1 MTSETM
7 LFGAFTFLVGL
18 ALRLIDRVGDFAAKV
33 AALESQ
39 TARVIKDVG
48 KVEERLSE
56 LDRDLNG
63 LGNNLR
69 DELEDLRTR
78 AGA

>member
-7 LFGAFTFLVGL
+7 IFGAVTFLVGL

-48 KVEERLSE
+48 KVEERLGE
-56 LDRDLNG
+56 LDKDLNG
-63 LGNNLR
+63 LGNGLR
-69 DELEDLRTR
+69 EEIGELR
-78 AGA
+78 ARAER